1 MTDRGTAA
9 PRSGGQ
15 QCIRPAA
22 LTSTRGGSIAQIFM
36 SLMALLVTAAVYL
49 EVERTLRE
57 FRSNP

>member
-1 MTDRGTAA
+1 
-9 PRSGGQ
+9 
-15 QCIRPAA
+15 
-22 LTSTRGGSIAQIFM
+22 M